1 MKSAAAAPK
10 SSVSEASKAAPP
22 VFLFVSR
29 ITPVGGA
36 ERQVLFYADLLRN
49 RGVAVT
55 ILAREIDQDHIR
67 SCAPHTTYRTDVFS
81 AITGNP
87 GCTVVSFL
95 GPDHGV
101 CAVLKLILGQRLRW
115 IAFERTH
122 PDCYWKGFARSH
134 GVGLLIKRN
143 LLHFVYKYLADVLLC
158 QTASA
163 AGSWRRLLGTRSKTP
178 VRVVQNVFTVS
189 SLAEIR
195 EPSSISRIVMIG
207 RLCTAKD
214 YPFALKVSEIL
225 KKRSFPFHLTVIG
238 SGELEGPL
246 KADVVRLG
254 LQDVVEFAGLI
265 RNASQS
271 LPEFDLF
278 FMCSHVEGLP
288 NALGEAM
295 ASGLPCVSLD
305 FNAGPADLLGANTE
319 EGALQIVSSRDPEAA
334 ADRIVSI
341 LGDPELMRRLGQ
353 FNRDRIATCFS
364 QNVIGAQFVSVF
376 SMGN

>member
-1 MKSAAAAPK
+1 MKSAAAALE
-10 SSVSEASKAAPP
+10 SSISDPSKTTPP

-49 RGVAVT
+49 RGVPVT

-67 SCAPHTTYRTDVFS
+67 SCAPQTTYRTDVFR
-81 AITGNP
+81 AIAGNP

-95 GPDHGV
+95 GPDHGF
-101 CAVLKLILGQRLRW
+101 CAVLKLIPGQRLRW
-115 IAFERTH
+115 IPFEQTH
-122 PDCYWKGFARSH
+122 PDFYWKGFARSQ
-134 GVGLLIKRN
+134 GTRLLIKRN
-143 LLHFVYKYLADVLLC
+143 TLRLFYKYFADILLC
-158 QTASA
+158 QTDSA
-163 AGSWRRLLGTRSKTP
+163 ARSWRGILGIKSKTP
-178 VRVVQNVFTVS
+178 VRVVQNVFTIPSV
-189 SLAEIR
+189 AEIR
-195 EPSSISRIVMIG
+195 EPSSMSRIVMIG

-214 YPFALKVSEIL
+214 YPFALKVSAIL

-271 LPEFDLF
+271 LSEFDLF

-305 FNAGPADLLGANTE
+305 FNAGPADLLGADTE
-319 EGALQIVSSRDPEAA
+319 EGGIQIVSNRDPEAA

-341 LGDPELMRRLGQ
+341 SNDPDLMRRLGR
-353 FNRDRIATCFS
+353 FNRGRIESHFS
-364 QNVIGAQFVSVF
+364 REIVGLQFVNALASVD
-376 SMGN
+376 